1 MANNITPMATLPVND
16 EDIPSF
22 LSEFP
27 EREIS
32 EIRHTLDSFVSEH
45 ASHHRPLALVTS
57 GGTVSYLE
65 VRSVR
70 CLDNFSTGLRGAI
83 AVEEF
88 IQRGYAVIHLW
99 REGSASPYARV
110 LSQALG
116 LKQPNHGLN
125 VNCLSRLFAFDAD
138 EEDKLVRTVLEAE
151 RDPFLTDPSVSTN
164 HEYPN
169 GSAAHQ
175 EAEEEIVLNRAII
188 HSTRMHKALRER
200 SAALEHNRL
209 LTIPF
214 QSVEEYLSRLEL
226 ASQAV
231 QSCQSLAVIY
241 LAAAVSDFY
250 IPVSER
256 VEHKIQSHG
265 SQELVLKLRAV
276 PKAIGALCSSW
287 APDAFVVS
295 FKLETDKDILRQ
307 KAEHAVSKYGVHL
320 VIGNLLESRHERVWI
335 LSPYAQREKHP
346 QDASNWNLEE
356 IVKPRSSDQ
365 DSLESSII
373 DFVVQAHFE
382 FISFHFASSGSSSGL
397 EASQRVQKMLLDQKH
412 RVQRDKLY
420 RQVRGM
426 VLDWAGVVAS
436 VLLSYYINVALQR
449 RLRSG

>member
-1 MANNITPMATLPVND
+1 MSTHHSNNNNK
-16 EDIPSF
+16 DIPSF

-27 EREIS
+27 ERKIT
-32 EIRHTLDSFVSEH
+32 EIRQALDSFVSEH
-45 ASHHRPLALVTS
+45 ASHHRPLAIVTS

-125 VNCLSRLFAFDAD
+125 VDCLSRLFAFDAD

-151 RDPFLTDPSVSTN
+151 RDPFLTEPAVSAN
-164 HEYPN
+164 HEYQN
-169 GSAAHQ
+169 GSVAHQ
-175 EAEEEIVLNRAII
+175 EEIVLNRAII

-200 SAALEHNRL
+200 TAALEQNRL

-231 QSCQSLAVIY
+231 QSCQSLALIY

-250 IPVSER
+250 IPTSER

-265 SQELVLKLRAV
+265 SQELVLKLQAV
-276 PKAIGALCSSW
+276 PKVIGALCSSW

-295 FKLETDKDILRQ
+295 FKLETDKEILRQ
-307 KAEHAVSKYGVHL
+307 KAEHAVAKYGVHL

-335 LSPYAQREKHP
+335 LSPHAQREKHP

-382 FISFHFASSGSSSGL
+382 FISYHFASSGSSSGL
-397 EASQRVQKMLLDQKH
+397 GASQRAQKMLLDQKR
-412 RVQRDKLY
+412 RVQRDKIY
-420 RQVRGM
+420 RQVRAT
-426 VLDWAGVVAS
+426 VLDWTGVVAS
-436 VLLSYYINVALQR
+436 VLLSYYINMALQR